1 MPSLENQQDSNGVS
15 TGTVKT
21 VDEVIPELNRKEAYG
36 HGLLNV
42 HPFPMSALDLTYHL
56 KKAGKHI
63 GIKKV
68 VKLVSEGPLQGI
80 LGYTEDP
87 VVF

>member
-1 MPSLENQQDSNGVS
+1 MLTSIIQFNIFLIH
-15 TGTVKT
+15 GTVKARLGT
-21 VDEVIPELNRKEAYG
+21 CYQWKGYLHLLVATFPPNGVIL
-36 HGLLNV
+36 V
-42 HPFPMSALDLTYHL
+42 
-56 KKAGKHI
+56 KAGKHI

-68 VKLVSEGPLQGI
+68 VKQLSEGPLQGI